1 MPRAIAV
8 LPAGDVADGMVVDR
22 VVLDADDR
30 HRRRVAMTGEGGT
43 AFLLDLPRAVA
54 LRDGDGLRLD
64 DGRIVRVVAR
74 PEPLVEITAE
84 SPDGLARLAWH
95 IGNRHTA
102 MQVAGGRLRIRRDH
116 VLEAMLRGLGAT
128 LAAIEAPF
136 DPEAGAYDHA
146 APAPAHS
153 HAHAMHGDHH
163 ADHHHAD
170 DDHPHGHHPHGH
182 PHD

>member
-54 LRDGDGLRLD
+54 LRDGDGLRLE

-146 APAPAHS
+146 PS
-153 HAHAMHGDHH
+153 EHAHAAHGHRH

-170 DDHPHGHHPHGH
+170 DDHPHGQPRHGH